1 MAILAGEETSSM
13 QTSSP
18 CGDLSYSLRRYFV
31 DSFFTREIQQLR
43 PDCSILDLGG
53 TSIGKRG
60 VFNIE
65 EHGHRVMYVNIS
77 SRKKPTILADAAALP
92 FRENSF
98 DVIVCSEV
106 LEHVYDYR
114 SLLEESL
121 RVLKPQGLLLATVPF
136 MYPQHPDPM
145 DYFRYTEQFFASHL
159 TSLGFCSVATE
170 RQGGFWSVFVDMI
183 RAIAYEG
190 QERPGVRRLLIR
202 YLPVRFVVA
211 RLKQMALQWDA
222 RAHAYRTVYCNG
234 VTTGFAV
241 KASKLQV
248 S

>member
-1 MAILAGEETSSM
+1 M
-13 QTSSP
+13 QTGVP

-31 DSFFTREIQQLR
+31 DSFFTREIQQLHR
-43 PDCSILDLGG
+43 GSSILDLGG
-53 TSIGKRG
+53 TSVGKRG

-65 EHGHRVMYVNIS
+65 DYGHRVIYANIS

-114 SLLEESL
+114 SLLEEAL

-145 DYFRYTEQFFASHL
+145 DYFRYTEQFFVSHL
-159 TSLGFCSVATE
+159 TSLGYGPVATE
-170 RQGGFWSVFVDMI
+170 KQGGFWSVLVDMI

-190 QERPGVRRLLIR
+190 QERSGVRRLLIR

-211 RLKQMALQWDA
+211 RLKQMALRWDA
-222 RAHAYRTVYCNG
+222 RDHAYRTVYCKG

-241 KASKLQV
+241 KASKARV
-248 S
+248 F